1 MNPVAK
7 YILAVLIA
15 LALAEVA
22 PAVVNSI
29 LILILAGV
37 FLKRAGAFTALLKT
51 IGSLGK

>member
-1 MNPVAK
+1 MNNTVK

-29 LILILAGV
+29 LLLILAGV
-37 FLKRAGAFTALLKT
+37 FLKRAGMFTALFQA